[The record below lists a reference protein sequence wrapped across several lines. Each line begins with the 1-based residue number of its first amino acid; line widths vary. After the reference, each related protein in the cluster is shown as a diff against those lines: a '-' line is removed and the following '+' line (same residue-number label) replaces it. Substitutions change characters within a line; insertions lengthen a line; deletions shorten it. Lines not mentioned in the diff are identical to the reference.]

1 VFVFALT
8 LAPVFAEQERSR
20 TTWDGIYTVDQAER
34 GKQSYQRACAQC
46 HPLDWYR
53 GDTMRPWDGAP
64 LKNLYDVIAT
74 TMPPANPASLKGAEY
89 VALLAYILSL
99 NEMPAGGEELPA
111 SPDALEKILIKW
123 RKNP

>member
-1 VFVFALT
+1 M
-8 LAPVFAEQERSR
+8 APVLAQQERSR

-34 GKQSYQRACAQC
+34 GKQSYQQACAQC

-53 GDTMRPWDGAP
+53 GDAMRPWDGAP

-74 TMPPANPASLKGAEY
+74 TMPPANPASLKGREY

-99 NEMPAGGEELPA
+99 NEMPAGAEELPA

-123 RKNP
+123 RKKP